1 MLSPAAAGIKA
12 GLAALQ
18 DGKAEAES
26 ALSPDELRETL
37 GYEDYE
43 EAAKAFT
50 LPG

>member
-1 MLSPAAAGIKA
+1 LSPSTAGIKA
-12 GLAALQ
+12 GLAALK

-26 ALSPDELRETL
+26 ALAPDALREVL

-43 EAAKAFT
+43 DAAKAFT